1 MVLPPLQGGVAQ
13 LTGVLVVAG
22 WLALLSGGAL
32 LLRHRW
38 PGQREW
44 SRKLVHIGAGP
55 VVLIAWAFGVDRLV
69 AVPAAGAITLLAALN
84 HRVRVLPAIEDVERR
99 SYGTIAYGASITLL
113 LWLWWPAHPAT
124 VAAGVLVMA
133 FGDGLAGLLGP
144 LIPSP
149 SWTVLGERRSL
160 AGTGAMA
167 LASLTVLLALGQL
180 GGGPAPAPA
189 EIVLIAL
196 VATGLEQWAQ
206 LGIDNFS
213 VPMAVAGLWQ
223 VLS

>member
-1 MVLPPLQGGVAQ
+1 LVLPPQQGGVTQ
-13 LTGVLVVAG
+13 LIGVLVVAG
-22 WLALLSGGAL
+22 WLALLSTAAL
-32 LLRHRW
+32 LLRRRW
-38 PGQREW
+38 PEQREW

-55 VVLIAWAFGVDRLV
+55 VVLIAWAFGVDQLI

-149 SWTVLGERRSL
+149 SWTVFGERRSL

-189 EIVLIAL
+189 QIALIAL
-196 VATGLEQWAQ
+196 VATGLEQWAL

-213 VPMAVAGLWQ
+213 VPMAVAGLWR